1 MSRPRPWRDDMG
13 WDDET
18 WGNVQSGEAPTPN
31 EMRMEQI
38 RLLQSMDSKLRWQVG
53 FNGIRFFVEL
63 SFIAVMIWFIF
74 VVLAHKDTMEDILDE
89 AREIVHILKDAG
101 NYTIYSLRDVV
112 DTYERARDKRQIR
125 LQNLRSTYGDFDGGG
140 PEPVISSNDDDNY
153 INTEPSGNEPLD
165 PTKNPDRL
173 EALSEE
179 GIAATLTRIILN
191 VIPLHNEELLEAKLT
206 RVMNG
211 FDSGMV
217 MLTQALNASLVPNT
231 ARLEGNINDVLEKEQ
246 TKKAYDKITNMVSLG
261 SDNKEGIYK
270 EYQAVKNK
278 TQQTI
283 DRLNILAKS
292 PLVTRVLYDEQTLED
307 LVSLAKAADLF
318 LENAVK
324 YSKTD
329 TAHELAEGTDKI
341 IQSINDF
348 HTIRHVSDMFN
359 LLYHFA
365 ARTLEDPSGTLDDL
379 TLPQDSDK
387 KRDDPLLPMSKED
400 REDMIEFSQER
411 ELDRV
416 EAENL
421 RRNAHVNTPSS
432 SYSSSS
438 PVNTETTPTSE
449 VTMSRQQRR
458 RTRTSSARGNPRK

>member
-1 MSRPRPWRDDMG
+1 
-13 WDDET
+13 
-18 WGNVQSGEAPTPN
+18 
-31 EMRMEQI
+31 
-38 RLLQSMDSKLRWQVG
+38 MDSKLRWQVG

-400 REDMIEFSQER
+400 REDMIEFSQEK

-421 RRNAHVNTPSS
+421 RRKAHVNIPSS

-438 PVNTETTPTSE
+438 PVDTETTPTSE

>member
-1 MSRPRPWRDDMG
+1 MG

-400 REDMIEFSQER
+400 REDMIEFSQEK

-421 RRNAHVNTPSS
+421 RRKAHVNIPSS

-438 PVNTETTPTSE
+438 PVDTETTPTSE

>member
-1 MSRPRPWRDDMG
+1 MSRSRPWRDDMG

-400 REDMIEFSQER
+400 REDMIEFSQEK

-421 RRNAHVNTPSS
+421 RRKAHVNIPSS

-438 PVNTETTPTSE
+438 PVDTETTPTSE